1 MIAHHNGLRNIVF
14 GFFKQAAVVL
24 NPQREARPC
33 SVWHNI
39 VCNTTDMWEWVKRE
53 KVQRASSPQAPRPVE
68 HAPTGK
74 TFRGV
79 VNGFPVLS
87 ICTPFN
93 NIWFK
98 HSSSR
103 YIKCWRFAQFLTKA
117 SAGVC
122 LLGLVVIQNLLHGP
136 GWSRCVW
143 CHSHRS
149 STVYMSMFLY
159 MKV

>member
-1 MIAHHNGLRNIVF
+1 MLANAQTCKRGPDVIAHHNGLRNIVF

-79 VNGFPVLS
+79 VNEFPVLS
-87 ICTPFN
+87 ICTPFNN

-103 YIKCWRFAQFLTKA
+103 YIKC
-117 SAGVC
+117 
-122 LLGLVVIQNLLHGP
+122 
-136 GWSRCVW
+136 
-143 CHSHRS
+143 
-149 STVYMSMFLY
+149 
-159 MKV
+159 